1 MHRSNEYTFNL
12 IRYWARKEWWK
23 EIIFYMEM
31 PGKRNEARKRVKQT
45 SREAHCTR
53 SKHRGAEARKRRAS
67 GDTRRPGRLEHNDQ
81 KEER

>member
-1 MHRSNEYTFNL
+1 
-12 IRYWARKEWWK
+12 
-23 EIIFYMEM
+23 MEM